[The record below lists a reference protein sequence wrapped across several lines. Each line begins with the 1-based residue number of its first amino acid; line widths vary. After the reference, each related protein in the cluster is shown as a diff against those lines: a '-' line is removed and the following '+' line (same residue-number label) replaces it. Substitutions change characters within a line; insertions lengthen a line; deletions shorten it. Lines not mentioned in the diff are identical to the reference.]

1 MALLGFTP
9 TTLVPNTMGD
19 VRALLISNPNS
30 TSITERLTR
39 SVVAELRAVPGMKVR
54 AQFTGHSGH
63 ATAMVTGMTRDDF
76 DVIVCMGGDG
86 TVHEVVNG
94 LLGSS
99 DDGRPGRTAEE
110 LPAIAVIPSGS
121 ANVLAGAMGLPREA
135 RLAARV
141 IGELLTE
148 GRERRLTVGRAGERW
163 FVVNTGM
170 GIDAD
175 VVSTIEDVRAEGKS
189 AHALRYLPAVMAAWN
204 RVRQNPPRLT
214 AEVNGEVVG
223 ENLPLV
229 IVSNSNPW
237 TFLGDLAVVTNPGTR
252 LDTGLGFFG
261 MTSLQGVRGLV
272 GALRLTGTGDSM
284 WRALKVAEREI
295 RFDDV
300 DHVRL
305 RSERPL
311 NLQID
316 GEYVDERDH
325 LDITCARGAIS
336 FIAPDTAR
344 EYAQETGDQPW
355 WARLTAMLGRRVR
368 ALMLPRAGGR

>member
-1 MALLGFTP
+1 
-9 TTLVPNTMGD
+9 MGD

-39 SVVAELRAVPGMKVR
+39 TVVAELRAVPGMRVR
-54 AQFTGHSGH
+54 AQFTAHSGH
-63 ATAMVTGMTRDDF
+63 ATAMVSGLTRDDY

-94 LLGSS
+94 LLGPAP
-99 DDGRPGRTAEE
+99 DGRPVRPADE
-110 LPAIAVIPSGS
+110 LPAIAVVPSGS

-135 RLAARV
+135 HLAARV

-148 GRERRLTVGRAGERW
+148 GRERRLTVGRAGDRW

-189 AHALRYLPAVMAAWN
+189 AHALRYVPAVMAAWN
-204 RVRQNPPRLT
+204 RVRKNPPRLT

-223 ENLPLV
+223 EDLALV

-237 TFLGDLAVVTNPGTR
+237 TFLGDLAMVTNPGTR
-252 LDTGLGFFG
+252 LDAGLGFFA
-261 MTSLQGVRGLV
+261 MTSIQGIRGMV
-272 GALRLTGTGDSM
+272 GALRLAGTAKPA
-284 WRALKVAEREI
+284 WRALNVAEREV

-305 RSERPL
+305 RSARPL
-311 NLQID
+311 NFQID

-344 EYAQETGDQPW
+344 EYGHETGDQPW
-355 WARLTAMLGRRVR
+355 WARLSAMLGRRVR